1 MNNNNNNNQFEIL
14 DLIAMISFVMQL
26 QNIQLDDKQ
35 QNYIHNVIK
44 TLAQQVEKLH
54 KQNDRIETKLDQ
66 ILKILKE
73 K

>member
-1 MNNNNNNNQFEIL
+1 MNNNQLEAL
-14 DLIAMISFVMQL
+14 DLIAIIGFILQI

-44 TLAQQVEKLH
+44 VLAQQVEKLH
-54 KQNDRIETKLDQ
+54 QQNDRIETKLDQ

>member
-1 MNNNNNNNQFEIL
+1 MNNNNNQFEIL

-35 QNYIHNVIK
+35 QNYIHNVIRA
-44 TLAQQVEKLH
+44 LAQQVQKLH
-54 KQNDRIETKLDQ
+54 QQNDRIETKLNQ

>member
-1 MNNNNNNNQFEIL
+1 MNNNQLEAL
-14 DLIAMISFVMQL
+14 DLIAIIGFILQI

-35 QNYIHNVIK
+35 QNYIHNVIR
-44 TLAQQVEKLH
+44 TLAQQVQKLH
-54 KQNDRIETKLDQ
+54 QQNDRIETKLNQ

>member
-1 MNNNNNNNQFEIL
+1 MNNNQLEAL
-14 DLIAMISFVMQL
+14 DLIAIIGFILQI

-44 TLAQQVEKLH
+44 VLAQQVEKLH
-54 KQNDRIETKLDQ
+54 QQNDRIEAKLDQ

>member
-1 MNNNNNNNQFEIL
+1 MNNNNNQFEIL

-35 QNYIHNVIK
+35 QNYIHNVIRA
-44 TLAQQVEKLH
+44 LAQQVQKLH
-54 KQNDRIETKLDQ
+54 QQNDRIETKLNY

>member
-1 MNNNNNNNQFEIL
+1 MNNNQLEAL
-14 DLIAMISFVMQL
+14 DLIAIIGFILQI

-35 QNYIHNVIK
+35 RNYIHNVIK
-44 TLAQQVEKLH
+44 VLAQQVEKLH
-54 KQNDRIETKLDQ
+54 QQNDRIETKLDQ

>member
-1 MNNNNNNNQFEIL
+1 MNNNQLEAL
-14 DLIAMISFVMQL
+14 DLIAIIGFILQI

-54 KQNDRIETKLDQ
+54 QQNDRIEAKLDQ

>member
-1 MNNNNNNNQFEIL
+1 MNNNNNNQFEIL

-35 QNYIHNVIK
+35 QNYIHNVIR
-44 TLAQQVEKLH
+44 TLAQQVQKLH
-54 KQNDRIETKLDQ
+54 QQNDRIETKLNQ